1 MNGIKNG
8 IIETIGDTPLVRLGN
23 ISPGGLEIYV
33 KLEFYNPGL
42 SIKDRVALRFINEAE
57 RQGLIKPG
65 DTVIERTSGN
75 MGTGLAIVCKAKGY
89 RFIAVMSE
97 GNSVE
102 RRRMLKSLGAEIV
115 LVPQAPGG
123 KPGFVSGE
131 DLELVEVKTKELIHQ
146 RSAYRPDQFNNPDN
160 ARAHEFTTGEEIWEQ
175 SGGKIDAFV
184 SYVGSG
190 GTFVGI
196 SSALKKHN
204 SNIKCFPI
212 EPVNAPY
219 LAGGEIKS
227 TRHRIQGGGY
237 AFKPAFWNESLV
249 DGYLTVSDEEA
260 MSTAR
265 DLAEKESIF
274 AGFSGGANVA
284 GAIKL
289 KNVLGKDSVV
299 VTVLPDSGMKYL
311 STDLY
316 PE

>member
-8 IIETIGDTPLVRLGN
+8 IMETIGNTPLVWLRN
-23 ISPGGLEIYV
+23 ISPDGMRIYV
-33 KLEFYNPGL
+33 KAEFYNPGL
-42 SIKDRVALRFINEAE
+42 SIKDRVALRFIDEAE
-57 RQGLIKPG
+57 KSGIIKPG
-65 DTVIERTSGN
+65 DTIIERTSGN
-75 MGTGLAIVCKAKGY
+75 MGTGLAIVCRARGY
-89 RFIAVMSE
+89 RFVAVMSE

-102 RRRMLKSLGAEIV
+102 RRRMLKSLGAEVV

-131 DLELVEVKTKELIHQ
+131 DLEQVEIKTKELISEL
-146 RSAYRPDQFNNPDN
+146 SAYRPDQFNNPDN
-160 ARAHEFTTGEEIWEQ
+160 ARAHEFTTGEEIWNQ

-184 SYVGSG
+184 AYVGSG

-196 SSALKKHN
+196 SAALKKHN
-204 SNIKCFPI
+204 RNIKCYPL
-212 EPVNAPY
+212 EPVDAPY

-237 AFKPAFWNESLV
+237 AFKPEFWDESLV
-249 DGYLTVSDEEA
+249 DGYLTVSDAEA
-260 MSTAR
+260 MKTAQEM
-265 DLAEKESIF
+265 AEKEGIF

-284 GAIKL
+284 GAMKL
-289 KNVLGKDSVV
+289 KDVVGKDGVV

-316 PE
+316 P

>member
-1 MNGIKNG
+1 MMNEIKSGIL
-8 IIETIGDTPLVRLGN
+8 ETIGNTPLVWLKN
-23 ISPGGLEIYV
+23 ISPKGIRIYV
-33 KLEFYNPGL
+33 KPEFYNPGL
-42 SIKDRVALRFINEAE
+42 SIKDRVALRFIEQAE
-57 RQGLIKPG
+57 KKGMIKPG

-75 MGTGLAIVCKAKGY
+75 MGTGLAIVCRARGY
-89 RFIAVMSE
+89 RFVAVMSE

-102 RRRMLKSLGAEIV
+102 RRRMLRSLGAEVV

-131 DLELVEVKTKELIHQ
+131 DLELVEIKTKELIEKL
-146 RSAYRPDQFNNPDN
+146 SAYRPDQFNNPDN
-160 ARAHEFTTGEEIWEQ
+160 AKAHEFTTGEEIWKQ
-175 SGGKIDAFV
+175 TGGKIDAFV
-184 SYVGSG
+184 AYVGSG

-196 SSALKKHN
+196 STALKKHN
-204 SNIKCFPI
+204 RNIKCYPL
-212 EPVNAPY
+212 EPVEAPY

-237 AFKPAFWNESLV
+237 AFKPEFWDETLV

-260 MSTAR
+260 MKTAR
-265 DLAEKESIF
+265 EMAEKEGIF

-284 GAIKL
+284 GAMKL
-289 KNVLGKDSVV
+289 KDVVGNDGVV

-316 PE
+316 P